1 MGMMES
7 RKMVNQVFSE
17 LHNGFETA
25 CINGEFSSSLAFKP
39 QFVSNDSREGRK
51 VLSSIEDE
59 LLKCEHF
66 QMSVA
71 FITMGGITPFLQT
84 LQELEQKGVTGEILT
99 TNYLC
104 FSDPKALKKL
114 HQLKNIRIKMYD
126 VEAAEEGFHTKHRTV
141 KPRD

>member
-1 MGMMES
+1 MVGDGAKWRQIRRNFASSPMGMMES

-71 FITMGGITPFLQT
+71 FITMGG
-84 LQELEQKGVTGEILT
+84 
-99 TNYLC
+99 
-104 FSDPKALKKL
+104 
-114 HQLKNIRIKMYD
+114 
-126 VEAAEEGFHTKHRTV
+126 KHRFFKHYRSWSKKV
-141 KPRD
+141 